1 MVDEFVIAYHE
12 AGHAVLAEQL
22 GGHVLFVTIE
32 PVDDDGPR
40 RHGETQVAWVT
51 NTKRGGRDE
60 DAAFAPLQVAL
71 AGPVAEMI
79 YCDEQYEIR
88 VLREWKADWLVAEH
102 TIRTMR
108 PGITATELEQ
118 VMRKQLE
125 LIIRWMSQD
134 HVWNQVAS
142 VADEL
147 AAHQTLDEDLL
158 DELRS
163 CGLLGR

>member
-1 MVDEFVIAYHE
+1 MVDDFVIAYHE

-22 GGHVLFVTIE
+22 GGHVIYVTIE

-40 RHGETQVAWVT
+40 RHGEAKIAWDMAAIS
-51 NTKRGGRDE
+51 KG
-60 DAAFAPLQVAL
+60 DARFAPLHTAL

-79 YCDEQYEIR
+79 YCDEQYEIKI
-88 VLREWKADWLVAEH
+88 LREWAADWMVAAH

-108 PGITATELEQ
+108 PGITQAEIERVLQ
-118 VMRKQLE
+118 QQMHKIVD
-125 LIIRWMSQD
+125 WMSQD
-134 HVWNQVAS
+134 HIWHQIAS

-147 AAHQTLDEDLL
+147 AAHHTLEADQL

-163 CGLLGR
+163 LGLLGR